1 MNQRAQS
8 ATKKTILVHVIS
20 NLGIGG
26 AETVLY
32 QLLCHLS
39 SDEFDHKVVYFH
51 GGPFVKKIEKLGI
64 PVYHVKGLVSAYDP
78 VFFMRFFSLIK
89 SLQPDCLH
97 TVLWASN
104 FLGRLI
110 AWKYKIPLV
119 QVLHNNQDQNGMLR
133 ALIDRFSPRCTG
145 PIVAVSHGVSKS
157 VEQYAPWFNT
167 QNIQVI
173 QNGID
178 SYDVRKKAGI
188 DTVSRK
194 ELGLLEDHFV
204 IGTVGRFELVKNHSL
219 LLTSFAIL
227 YDKYQKERLVLVGQG
242 SQEHSLRRRAY
253 HLGVEKQVLFITGQP
268 AYRYY
273 QIFDC
278 FVMTSYKEGLSM
290 ALLEAMSIGVPCIV
304 ASDEKEHDVIV
315 HGYNGLLISGS
326 DPELLA
332 NTIDQLAQDVELRI
346 RLGKAAKD
354 TVEKAFGIEEM
365 IKDYAS
371 LYKKMAHLSKR
382 N

>member
-1 MNQRAQS
+1 MKQAASS
-8 ATKKTILVHVIS
+8 ATKRTTLVHVIS

-32 QLLCHLS
+32 QLLCHLR
-39 SDEFDHKVVYFH
+39 SDEFDHKVIYFYD
-51 GGPFVKKIEKLGI
+51 GPFVEKIKQLGI
-64 PVYHVKGLVSAYDP
+64 PVYQIKGLFCAYDP
-78 VFFMRFFSLIK
+78 VFFVRFFRTVR

-97 TVLWASN
+97 TVLWAAN

-110 AWKYKIPLV
+110 FWKYKIPLV
-119 QVLHNNQDQNGMLR
+119 QVLHNNQDQNGYLR
-133 ALIDRFSPRCTG
+133 AVADRLSPKVPG
-145 PIVAVSHGVSKS
+145 AVVAVSHGVSKS
-157 VEQYAPWFNT
+157 VAQYAPWFDSHK
-167 QNIQVI
+167 IQVI

-178 SYDVRKKAGI
+178 SYDIRKKAGM
-188 DTVSRK
+188 DMVSRQ
-194 ELGLLEDHFV
+194 ELGLSEDHFI

-219 LLTSFAIL
+219 LLTAFAIL

-242 SQEHSLRRRAY
+242 SQEKSLRKRAY

-290 ALLEAMSIGVPCIV
+290 ALLEAMSIGVPCII

-315 HGYNGLLISGS
+315 HNHNGLLISGN
-326 DPELLA
+326 DPEILA
-332 NTIDQLAQDVELRI
+332 LTIDMLAQNPELRI
-346 RLGKAAKD
+346 RLGKAAKE
-354 TVEKAFGIEEM
+354 TVEKAFGIEGM
-365 IKDYAS
+365 IKDYAN
-371 LYKKMAHLSKR
+371 LYKKVANISSR
-382 N
+382 